1 MKKILLL
8 ISIIYSTILFSQ
20 ESISKFAPKEVE
32 DDGILKHTENFSNNS
47 RSSAP
52 AVIWSED
59 FSSGFP
65 AGWSSTSTNAAG
77 GIATAPWVWSNDGSW
92 GYWQGTQGTSAA
104 AGISSTTASNGFL
117 ICDPDSANNTAY
129 GQPSGTT
136 YQYINSQFTTSSIS
150 TVGYPAVTLE
160 FEQLFR
166 FNNNLNL
173 VVSVSNDSISWTD
186 YFVQG
191 SITNNTQSAD
201 PETVSLNISSV
212 AANQPKVYIKIGW
225 EARVY
230 YWMIDDMRIIET
242 PNNLVKISDEVTGGW
257 WVAYQLVG
265 GIGCDYTYNPLS
277 QVASNPYSF
286 EAVLTNNGSASQN
299 MVLHA
304 EVTDVIGNVVHTTT
318 SNSLLLSSSQQ
329 DTFMVNQP
337 FRPTSIGQ
345 YNISMWGVGDSAF
358 TDTTTRTTVVTDYIY
373 GKDENI
379 VQGSYDVATATRQN
393 HVLTYM
399 DIYSNV
405 ELTGVDVYIADW
417 SVPNTPVYGVIYEN
431 DPSSNTPIYLEQTS
445 DYQILPSDRDN
456 WVTIKF
462 DQPVSLMA
470 GSAYEIGI
478 AGYQH
483 PTDSVG
489 VGVSG
494 IALGT
499 ENSLYDENG
508 GNPNSAGTPTW
519 YYITRNPMIRMNFE
533 PEPVSSNIVEN
544 TEIEFEIYPNPSNG
558 VITILNASMTTD
570 PVKICISD
578 LLGKVVYEDNF
589 NKIQKTKSIDISY
602 LNSGNY
608 ILTIEN
614 LNTKLSK
621 SLAID

>member
-65 AGWSSTSTNAAG
+65 AGWSSTSTNAGG

-318 SNSLLLSSSQQ
+318 SNSILLSSSQQ

-379 VQGSYDVATATRQN
+379 VQGTYDVATATRQN

-508 GNPNSAGTPTW
+508 GNPNSNGPTW

-589 NKIQKTKSIDISY
+589 NKIQKTKAIDISY